1 MDAIRA
7 LWQKWCARFIAMSR
21 RERAMI
27 GIAVLVGIAMVGST
41 VFVEPARA
49 KTKIVRN
56 SVEKKRNDMKNLN
69 AQFTALQGQLAQDP
83 DTAIKAEL
91 EGLRA
96 KLRQISADL
105 TKANDAL
112 VPPAEMNIML
122 ERILARQSG
131 LQLVSLR
138 TLPPTSFVERPAES
152 GAPATS
158 TGAPAAAA
166 DKPADKP
173 AEKAKEFDIYRH
185 GVEVKLVG
193 SYPDLYGY
201 LAQLELEQKKLL
213 WGEVRLKVIAHPKA
227 EMTLVVYTLSVDKAW
242 LSL

>member
-1 MDAIRA
+1 MR
-7 LWQKWCARFIAMSR
+7 
-21 RERAMI
+21 
-27 GIAVLVGIAMVGST
+27 T
-41 VFVEPARA
+41 
-49 KTKIVRN
+49 
-56 SVEKKRNDMKNLN
+56 SVDKKRNEMKNLN

-105 TKANDAL
+105 TQANEAL
-112 VPPAEMNIML
+112 VPPAEMNAML

-138 TLPPTSFVERPAES
+138 TLPPTSFVERPTTA
-152 GAPATS
+152 A
-158 TGAPAAAA
+158 APAAATE
-166 DKPADKP
+166 KP
-173 AEKAKEFDIYRH
+173 AEKAREFDIYRH
-185 GVEVKLVG
+185 GVEVRLTG

-213 WGEVRLKVIAHPKA
+213 WGEVRLKVLDHPKA

>member
-112 VPPAEMNIML
+112 VPPAEMNTML

-152 GAPATS
+152 
-158 TGAPAAAA
+158 GAPAAAA

-213 WGEVRLKVIAHPKA
+213 WGEVRLTVIAHPKA